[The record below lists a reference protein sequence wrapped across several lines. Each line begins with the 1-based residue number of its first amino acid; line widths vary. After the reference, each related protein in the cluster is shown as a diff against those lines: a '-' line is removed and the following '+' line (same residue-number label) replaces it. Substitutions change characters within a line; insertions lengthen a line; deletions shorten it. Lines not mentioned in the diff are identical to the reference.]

1 MARFIK
7 IRKQD
12 ISDVVDPIRD
22 NDCDILIGKSNFVQ
36 QGKHNANSIND
47 FTLFIKNGKY
57 FTFEVIGRADVWTKA
72 VQKALMDTSN
82 VPVVTVL
89 PIFPKGATPVKISK
103 ITKG

>member
-1 MARFIK
+1 MAEFIK

-22 NDCDILIGKSNFVQ
+22 NDCDILIGKSSFVR
-36 QGKHNANSIND
+36 QGTHDTETVNN
-47 FTLFIKNGKY
+47 FTLFMKNGKY
-57 FTFEVIGRADVWTKA
+57 FQFEVPGAGIVWTKA

-82 VPVVTVL
+82 VPLVTVL
-89 PIFPKGATPVKISK
+89 PIFPTGTTPVKINR